1 MNFVTE
7 GLKKLYSAWLEGA
20 ESMGMAKAYYFGH
33 IDSDE
38 NN

>member
-7 GLKKLYSAWLEGA
+7 GLNKLYSAWLEGA
-20 ESMGMAKAYYFGH
+20 ESMAKAYYFGD